1 MTVDRR
7 LAMHEAG
14 HAVIAHNLGI
24 KINEIVM
31 NQDPA
36 YVAIQDQPE
45 RMRWQY
51 LLFLMVGNA
60 IERKLDPV
68 NGWGNATHDLNCV
81 SSMLDEG
88 TISWRPP
95 GIAEEDE
102 DGIGKIE
109 EYIDTF
115 TDPAFDQLEQQAA
128 RIIEIP
134 EIWEQISDLAG
145 ILLYVDRLTG
155 NDVVRFLGGNYI

>member
-1 MTVDRR
+1 MRHS
-7 LAMHEAG
+7 LAIHEAG

-36 YVAIQDQPE
+36 YVSIQDQPE
-45 RMRWQY
+45 GMKWQY
-51 LLFLMVGNA
+51 LLFSMIGNV

-68 NGWGNATHDLNCV
+68 SGWGNATHDLNCV

-88 TISWRPP
+88 TTSWSPP
-95 GIAEEDE
+95 GLAEDDE
-102 DGIGKIE
+102 DSIGKIE

-115 TDPAFDQLEQQAA
+115 TDPAFDHLERQAA

-145 ILLYVDRLTG
+145 ILLHVDRLSG
-155 NDVVRFLGGNYI
+155 REVNQILAVMA